1 MRVLFVCHRFP
12 YPPKRGGKIRPFNII
27 RHLSIKH
34 EVTVASI
41 VRSEVEA
48 SEGRDLARHC
58 AHYEMARVN
67 EPVQALR
74 MAGLL
79 PTTSP
84 SSLGYFYSGRL
95 ARRINELLRTGR
107 YDLVFVHCSS
117 VAH

>member
-67 EPVQALR
+67 DGEAPSDP
-74 MAGLL
+74 AG
-79 PTTSP
+79 
-84 SSLGYFYSGRL
+84 FAGRL
-95 ARRINELLRTGR
+95 TRALTKL
-107 YDLVFVHCSS
+107 
-117 VAH
+117 AA